1 MKGSNMFR
9 NMALLSALGLP
20 LPALAQVQDL
30 DEIPQRFYS
39 YYNKGDAAGIASL
52 YAEDATLYPNTG
64 TELII
69 GRQGIKEYFRNI
81 FDSANS
87 YRLEPLE
94 GYWQQYEYFAVRS
107 STANVY
113 MELKDGK
120 KIGIPLR
127 ATYVYQRGPQ
137 GWLIVH
143 QQATRLSPLSADK

>member
-1 MKGSNMFR
+1 MFR
-9 NMALLSALGLP
+9 NVALLCVFGLP
-20 LPALAQVQDL
+20 LQALAQVENL
-30 DEIPQRFYS
+30 EEMPQRFYT
-39 YYNKGDAAGIASL
+39 YYNKGDAAAMASL

-64 TELII
+64 TQLII
-69 GRQGIKEYFRNI
+69 GRQEIKEYFRHI

-94 GYWQQYEYFAVRS
+94 GHWQQYEHFAVRS

-113 MELKDGK
+113 MEMKDGK

-127 ATYVYQRGPQ
+127 ATYVYQKGPQ

-143 QQATRLSPLSADK
+143 QQATRLSPSPAER